1 MNRIWLSDPT
11 KSSKGIHYL
20 FWAFSLGFF
29 IVSCHQVFS
38 SGFPHYRARFSP
50 LVFFIGSQSFLQWF
64 SSLSCQ
70 VFSCG
75 FPHCLTKFSLV
86 VFLIILTGF
95 LIVSKSFLWWFSS
108 LSFGFLVSP
117 SFLQWFCL
125 ARFSPV
131 VYFIVLQSFLWWFSS
146 LSCQVF
152 SSGFLHCLT
161 EQQRPIPRP
170 SGASHLQ

>member
-1 MNRIWLSDPT
+1 MNRIWLSYPT

-38 SGFPHYRARFSP
+38 SGFYCPARFFST
-50 LVFFIGSQSFLQWF
+50 GFL
-64 SSLSCQ
+64 
-70 VFSCG
+70 
-75 FPHCLTKFSLV
+75 HCLAKFSLV

-117 SFLQWFCL
+117 SFLQWFSL

-161 EQQRPIPRP
+161 EQQRPIPR
-170 SGASHLQ
+170 AS